1 MPASKSSS
9 ALSACPPSITGAPAA
24 PSAGTESHP
33 RRQRCL
39 GRSHHLRARGGDR
52 EDVLQSNPELAVL
65 VDPGLVAESHSRL
78 EHDLAAAH
86 QVRPLVSFQSDAVTE
101 PVGEGSIIWSVTG

>member
-39 GRSHHLRARGGDR
+39 SRSHHLRTRGGDR
-52 EDVLQSNPELAVL
+52 EDVFQSNPELAVL
-65 VDPGLVAESHSRL
+65 VDPGLVAECPPRL
-78 EHDLAAAH
+78 EHDPAAPH
-86 QVRPLVSFQSDAVTE
+86 QVRPLVSFQSNAVTE
-101 PVGEGSIIWSVTG
+101 PVGESSVVWSVS